1 MNNLI
6 RRLAAA
12 VTVFGTLVLA
22 SCGGGGGSSISPP
35 PPSGN
40 SIVASWSVNG
50 TVQATVN
57 GSQAVSVSF
66 AASDGNPVTTF
77 TVTQDLAKLPAGWS
91 AVNSTLSCATV
102 TVGNSCVLQL
112 IYAPI
117 APASGTLSIG
127 YSYVDSV
134 GKARTGTATIMYA
147 GTTHNNVN
155 VTVLPAGTVTVTV
168 GGAQLVTVLLTTDD
182 GGPATNLTVNSGLN
196 SLPAG
201 WTSPAP
207 TFSCATLSSGNGCVL
222 TLTYAPTAAASGSVQ
237 LGFTF
242 TDNTAT
248 VQTESIT
255 IPYVSS
261 NDNNIVA
268 TVSPAGQ
275 VATVL
280 GGPTQTVNVTFTT
293 DNGKPVTGLQVTAGL
308 APLPAGWSGPATF
321 ACGSASTGNGCQL
334 SLAYSPIA
342 VSSGVVLLSY
352 KYTSGAGASRTGSL
366 AVPYATTADDHAVAT
381 VSPSG
386 QITAIANGG
395 AVDVVV
401 TFTTDDANQ
410 ASSLTVTSGLASLPA
425 GWSGPAA
432 FACPTFAIGSGCQL
446 TLRYAPTA
454 AGTGALTL
462 GFGYTSNSGAAKT
475 GTVTVPYASTTHNNL
490 VATVAPSGQVTAVTK
505 TGSQDVTV
513 TFTSDDGNPV
523 TAVDVTSGLTTLPMD
538 WTITPPNPLPCATVT
553 TGPGCQLTL
562 HFAPTVENSGTIALG
577 YAYADNAGAAQS
589 GTVDIPYF
597 SVPTYFFASEQT
609 DTVLRCA
616 ARFADGSLSACGKV
630 ASGFATP
637 YGISFSGNFA
647 YIADRGDELNH
658 VFGALQL
665 CAVNPDDTFG
675 ACVPAAPAPMGAP
688 PVFHYPTAV
697 AFSGSYAYVA
707 DADGAKGIQVCT
719 VNPDGTLSGCA
730 PTATSVNGTSP
741 NVPDGIVIANGYGYI
756 VDYNGSHLT
765 SCLVNADGTL
775 GSVANPCAQQVI
787 GPQAEGL
794 TVNGAYLYV
803 GTGDPTSTTNI
814 TVCHVPAGP
823 NPINVA
829 TDCVPTGPTSPA
841 TQFSRAVG
849 FAFLNNYVYV
859 SGYGGASGTIGGI
872 VYCPL
877 NADGTFSSC
886 TRSTDP
892 VTKAINLFG
901 MAAH

>member
-1 MNNLI
+1 MNIRI
-6 RRLAAA
+6 RRLVAA
-12 VTVFGTLVLA
+12 VTLFGTLVLA

-50 TVQATVN
+50 TVQAIVS

-66 AASDGNPVTTF
+66 ATSDGNPVTTF
-77 TVTQDLAKLPAGWS
+77 NVTQDLAALPKGWS
-91 AVNSTLSCATV
+91 AVNSALSCATV
-102 TVGNSCVLQL
+102 TVGNGCVLQL

-117 APASGTLSIG
+117 TAASGTLSIG

-147 GTTHNNVN
+147 ATMHNNVN
-155 VTVLPAGTVTVTV
+155 LTVLPAGTVTVTV
-168 GGAQLVTVLLTTDD
+168 GGSQLVTVLLTTDD
-182 GGPATNLTVNSGLN
+182 GGLATNLAVNSGLN

-207 TFSCATLSSGNGCVL
+207 TFSCATVSSGNGCVL
-222 TLTYAPTAAASGSVQ
+222 TLTYAPTAAASGAVQ
-237 LGFTF
+237 LGFSF

-255 IPYVSS
+255 IPYVAS
-261 NDNNIVA
+261 NDNNVVA

-275 VATVL
+275 IATVL

-293 DNGKPVTGLQVTAGL
+293 DNGKPVTGLQVTGGL
-308 APLPAGWSGPATF
+308 APLPAAWSGPATF
-321 ACGSASTGNGCQL
+321 ACSSVSTGNGCQL
-334 SLAYSPIA
+334 GLAYSPVA
-342 VSSGVVLLSY
+342 VGSGAVLLSY

-386 QITAIANGG
+386 QVTAIANGG
-395 AVDVVV
+395 AVNVVV

-410 ASSLTVTSGLASLPA
+410 ASNLSMNSGLAPLPA

-432 FACPTFAIGSGCQL
+432 FACPAFAIGSGCQL
-446 TLRYAPTA
+446 TLRFAPTA
-454 AGTGALTL
+454 AGTGALAL
-462 GFGYTSNSGAAKT
+462 AFGYTSNSGAAKT

-505 TGSQDVTV
+505 TGSQGVTV

-538 WTITPPNPLPCATVT
+538 WTIAPPNPLPCATVST
-553 TGPGCQLTL
+553 APGCQLTL

-609 DTVLRCA
+609 NTVLRCA

-647 YIADRGDELNH
+647 YIADRGNETSTPK
-658 VFGALQL
+658 VPGALQL
-665 CAVNPDDTFG
+665 CAVNTDDTFG
-675 ACVPAAPAPMGAP
+675 ACVPAAPMGL
-688 PVFHYPTAV
+688 FQFPTAV

-707 DADGAKGIQVCT
+707 DADGAVGIQVCA
-719 VNPDGTLSGCA
+719 VKPDGTLSGCA
-730 PTATSVNGTSP
+730 QTAKSLVPGATLP
-741 NVPDGIVIANGYGYI
+741 DVPDGIVIANGYGYI
-756 VDYNGSHLT
+756 VDYNGGHLT
-765 SCLVNADGTL
+765 SCLVNGDGTL
-775 GSVANPCAQQVI
+775 GSVAIPCTQQVI
-787 GPQAEGL
+787 GPKAEGL

-803 GTGDPTSTTNI
+803 GTGADPTLTTNI
-814 TVCHVPAGP
+814 TVCHLGA

-829 TDCVPTGPTSPA
+829 TDCVPTGPTSPT

-877 NADGTFSSC
+877 NPLDGTFSSC